1 MVNNNPNVQTM
12 TFNSF
17 ARHLPASLCH
27 MSWFLYRMRDT
38 NQTMNQHKRKQQNIE
53 REKRG
58 KKKKKHSEKMLIL
71 TPLRPDQNHHA
82 NLVLHFIII
91 VLIHLW

>member
-58 KKKKKHSEKMLIL
+58 KKKKHSEKMLIL
-71 TPLRPDQNHHA
+71 TLLRPDQNHHA
-82 NLVLHFIII
+82 NLVLHLIII
-91 VLIHLW
+91 VLIQLK